1 MERLTLRVSER
12 DIRHLETLVEAGVNQ
27 NRSEGVRDAL
37 ETYIESVGKE
47 NQEVQDGIVNLY
59 LDDKIGFSDL
69 ERFVGYEE
77 AERIRE
83 KTED

>member
-12 DIRHLETLVEAGVNQ
+12 DIRHLETLVEAGANQ
-27 NRSEGVRDAL
+27 NRSEGVRDAI
-37 ETYIESVGKE
+37 ETYIESAAREDKKVE
-47 NQEVQDGIVNLY
+47 DGIVNLY

-69 ERFVGYEE
+69 ERFVGYGE